1 MCHPGDKACSTQ
13 FEKKQMIYKMRM
25 FADFRKGRAKT
36 SQQKQEAKE
45 VLGALKIEI
54 DHTAGIEQV
63 CC

>member
-1 MCHPGDKACSTQ
+1 
-13 FEKKQMIYKMRM
+13 MIYKMRM

-36 SQQKQEAKE
+36 NEQKQEAKE

-63 CC
+63 GG